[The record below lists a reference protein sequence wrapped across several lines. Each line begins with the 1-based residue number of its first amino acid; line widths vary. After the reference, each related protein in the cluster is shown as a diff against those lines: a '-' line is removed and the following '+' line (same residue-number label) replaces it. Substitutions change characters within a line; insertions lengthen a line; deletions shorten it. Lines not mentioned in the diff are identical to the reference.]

1 MKLVHNH
8 PNLRKGSNGVI
19 INVNDNERA
28 AYRQSKRMAMEQ
40 RESQSEIQDLKS
52 ELNEVKELH
61 HQLLKN
67 NGALFPTKS
76 ISPGDLH

>member
-1 MKLVHNH
+1 M
-8 PNLRKGSNGVI
+8 VI

-40 RESQSEIQDLKS
+40 RESQSEIQELKS
-52 ELNEVKELH
+52 ELNEVKELL

-67 NGALFPTKS
+67 NGS
-76 ISPGDLH
+76 

>member
-52 ELNEVKELH
+52 ELNEVKELL

-67 NGALFPTKS
+67 NGS
-76 ISPGDLH
+76 

>member
-19 INVNDNERA
+19 INVNDNERS

-40 RESQSEIQDLKS
+40 RESQNEIQELKS
-52 ELNEVKELH
+52 ELNEVKELL

-67 NGALFPTKS
+67 NGS
-76 ISPGDLH
+76 

>member
-19 INVNDNERA
+19 INVNENERR
-28 AYRQSKRMAMEQ
+28 AYRQAKDLARKQ
-40 RESQSEIQDLKS
+40 NESQSEIQDLKS
-52 ELNEVKELH
+52 EISEVKELL

-67 NGALFPTKS
+67 NGS
-76 ISPGDLH
+76 

>member
-1 MKLVHNH
+1 MLWINKIMKLVHNH

-19 INVNDNERA
+19 YNVNETERS

-40 RESQSEIQDLKS
+40 KESQSEIKELKS
-52 ELNEVKELH
+52 ELNEVKELL

-67 NGALFPTKS
+67 NGS
-76 ISPGDLH
+76 

>member
-8 PNLRKGSNGVI
+8 PNLRKGPNGVI

-40 RESQSEIQDLKS
+40 KESQSEIQELKS
-52 ELNEVKELH
+52 ELNEVKELL

-67 NGALFPTKS
+67 NGS
-76 ISPGDLH
+76 

>member
-19 INVNDNERA
+19 INVNESERR
-28 AYRQSKRMAMEQ
+28 AYRQSKELARKQ
-40 RESQSEIQDLKS
+40 SESQSEIQDLKS
-52 ELNEVKELH
+52 EISEVKELL

-67 NGALFPTKS
+67 NGS
-76 ISPGDLH
+76 

>member
-28 AYRQSKRMAMEQ
+28 AYRQSKRMARKQ
-40 RESQSEIQDLKS
+40 NESQSEIQDLKS
-52 ELNEVKELH
+52 EISEVKELL

-67 NGALFPTKS
+67 NGS
-76 ISPGDLH
+76 